1 MEIILGFIFI
11 ALQVA
16 DAATTYIILK
26 GGGRELNPFMQVV
39 MNFLGLV
46 PALVVMK
53 ALVLGVFVFYAEA
66 IPLWAWM
73 LMVIIYSW
81 VVANNLRAISDMDK
95 LK

>member
-66 IPLWAWM
+66 IPLWVWM

>member
-66 IPLWAWM
+66 TPLWVWM

>member
-66 IPLWAWM
+66 IPLWVWM
-73 LMVIIYSW
+73 LMIVIYSW

>member
-1 MEIILGFIFI
+1 MEMILMFLFI

-39 MNFLGLV
+39 MNFLGVV

-53 ALVLGVFVFYAEA
+53 LLVVGVFMVYAEA
-66 IPLWAWM
+66 IPLWVWM
-73 LMVIIYSW
+73 LMVIIYAV

>member
-1 MEIILGFIFI
+1 MEIILMFLFI

-39 MNFLGLV
+39 MNFLGVV
-46 PALVVMK
+46 PALVTMK
-53 ALVLGVFVFYAEA
+53 VLVVAVFMVYAEA
-66 IPLWAWM
+66 IPLWVWM
-73 LMVIIYSW
+73 LMVIIYAV

>member
-46 PALVVMK
+46 PALIVMK

-66 IPLWAWM
+66 IPLWVWM

>member
-46 PALVVMK
+46 PAVVVMK

>member
-46 PALVVMK
+46 PAVVVMK

-66 IPLWAWM
+66 IPLWVWM
-73 LMVIIYSW
+73 LMIVIYSW